1 MIRAAELSKS
11 FGSFRAV
18 NSISFEIERGQI
30 VGFIGP
36 NGAGKTT
43 TMRMLTGFIPATS
56 GQADVCGFNV
66 FDQPMAVR
74 RAIGYLPETPPL
86 YAELSIGEYLQ
97 FIAEVREVPRSDR
110 LSRMGD
116 VMERVGLNGMERRL
130 LGSLSKGYRQRVGLA
145 QAIIHDPS
153 VLILDEPTSGLDP
166 RQMLG
171 IREFIRNL
179 AEDRTVI
186 LSTHILSE
194 VEALADRA
202 IVIDE
207 GCIRADASISEL
219 INGVGDG
226 IRFRVELAGT
236 DPVAIAKAIGDL
248 SEVRM
253 VEPVGDADEVYSFDV
268 RAGKDPRT
276 SIAGLA
282 THQGWEIRAMERH
295 APNLEEAFL
304 DLVGAEA

>member
-1 MIRAAELSKS
+1 
-11 FGSFRAV
+11 
-18 NSISFEIERGQI
+18 
-30 VGFIGP
+30 
-36 NGAGKTT
+36 
-43 TMRMLTGFIPATS
+43 
-56 GQADVCGFNV
+56 
-66 FDQPMAVR
+66 
-74 RAIGYLPETPPL
+74 
-86 YAELSIGEYLQ
+86 
-97 FIAEVREVPRSDR
+97 
-110 LSRMGD
+110 
-116 VMERVGLNGMERRL
+116 
-130 LGSLSKGYRQRVGLA
+130 VGLA

-207 GCIRADASISEL
+207 GSIRADASIPDL

-236 DPVAIAKAIGDL
+236 DPVAIAKALGEL

-253 VEPVGDADEVYSFDV
+253 VEPVGASGGVHSFDV